1 MQQKQDQ
8 ERHRANAAREEAEL
22 RRTAPS
28 SREGLTATAAQFE
41 FILQQVALGLVNK
54 PLDRLVGDFTPWVGH
69 WLPRPTTTLPLSLA
83 GPKSAGDRDTD
94 ALRSAC
100 CQAWCDA
107 FNEAYY
113 AAAANASPGQ
123 QNRTY
128 RQHLSSEILREIG
141 CFDRKQAEF
150 VWKKTVCTQAGVPG
164 TQTNQAQLAYEL
176 A

>member
-1 MQQKQDQ
+1 M
-8 ERHRANAAREEAEL
+8 
-22 RRTAPS
+22 
-28 SREGLTATAAQFE
+28 
-41 FILQQVALGLVNK
+41 ALGLVNK

>member
-1 MQQKQDQ
+1 M
-8 ERHRANAAREEAEL
+8 
-22 RRTAPS
+22 
-28 SREGLTATAAQFE
+28 
-41 FILQQVALGLVNK
+41 QQVALGLVNK

-100 CQAWCDA
+100 YQAWCDA

-113 AAAANASPGQ
+113 AAAANASPAQ

-128 RQHLSSEILREIG
+128 RQHLSEILRDRDALIESLKILEQPNSRR
-141 CFDRKQAEF
+141 RKQNKSSSFWRRLCNQTRSAREA
-150 VWKKTVCTQAGVPG
+150 KRAVCTGAASNV
-164 TQTNQAQLAYEL
+164 ACCSC
-176 A
+176 

>member
-1 MQQKQDQ
+1 M
-8 ERHRANAAREEAEL
+8 
-22 RRTAPS
+22 
-28 SREGLTATAAQFE
+28 
-41 FILQQVALGLVNK
+41 ALGLVNK

-100 CQAWCDA
+100 YQAWCDA

-113 AAAANASPGQ
+113 AAAANASPAQ

-128 RQHLSSEILREIG
+128 RQHLSE
-141 CFDRKQAEF
+141 
-150 VWKKTVCTQAGVPG
+150 
-164 TQTNQAQLAYEL
+164 
-176 A
+176 